1 MIKIRV
7 EVFAFL
13 KDYVPAEFKQGKD
26 FVFLESPMSV
36 DNLLKKIRIPDHIDK
51 IVLVNDKYVS
61 PIDIL
66 KEGDVVKVFPPVPG
80 G

>member
-1 MIKIRV
+1 MIKVGV

-13 KDYVPAEFKQGKD
+13 KDYVPQELRDGANYIC
-26 FVFLESPMSV
+26 LESPMSV
-36 DNLLKKIRIPDHIDK
+36 SGLLKKISIPDNINK
-51 IVLVNDKYVS
+51 IVLVNEKYAS
-61 PIDIL
+61 PMDIL